1 MNVIQ
6 KSDAI
11 KAGLRKGFQDGS
23 SKMARRKCY
32 GYEVGPD
39 RDLTVNP
46 DEAQVVCWIFE
57 RYLAGDSLG
66 KIAAGLERQGILS
79 PTGKPRW
86 NREAIDKLL
95 SNEKYTGRVMLQKT
109 ISTGAVQIEND
120 GLMERYLYAGTHE
133 AIISDEM
140 FMAVQQEKLN
150 RTKNFENA
158 IAMHQT
164 FW

>member
-39 RDLTVNP
+39 GELTVNP

-95 SNEKYTGRVMLQKT
+95 SNGCGKITL
-109 ISTGAVQIEND
+109 S
-120 GLMERYLYAGTHE
+120 
-133 AIISDEM
+133 
-140 FMAVQQEKLN
+140 QQSLD
-150 RTKNFENA
+150 TSGVA
-158 IAMHQT
+158 LI
-164 FW
+164 

>member
-6 KSDAI
+6 KSEAI

-39 RDLTVNP
+39 SDLTVNP
-46 DEAQVVCWIFE
+46 DEAQIVRWIFE

-79 PTGKPRW
+79 PIGKPRW
-86 NREAIDKLL
+86 NREAIDKRL

-120 GLMERYLYAGTHE
+120 GLMERYLYTGSHE

-140 FMAVQQEKLN
+140 FMAVHRDKLK
-150 RTKNFENA
+150 RTKNPENCHELRVL
-158 IAMHQT
+158 IK
-164 FW
+164 

>member
-1 MNVIQ
+1 MNMIQ
-6 KSDAI
+6 KSEAI
-11 KAGLRKGFQDGS
+11 KNGLRKGFQDGS

-39 RDLTVNP
+39 GDLTVNP

-79 PTGKPRW
+79 PTGKPKW

-95 SNEKYTGRVMLQKT
+95 SNEKYTGRVLLQKT
-109 ISTGAVQIEND
+109 VSTGAVQFENN
-120 GLMERYLYAGTHE
+120 GLMERYLYTGTHE
-133 AIISDEM
+133 AIISDEI
-140 FMAVQQEKLN
+140 FVAVRQEKLK
-150 RTKNFENA
+150 RAKNPENM
-158 IAMHQT
+158 IGMSFT
-164 FW
+164 L

>member
-6 KSDAI
+6 KSEAI

-39 RDLTVNP
+39 GDLTVNP

-133 AIISDEM
+133 AIIADEM
-140 FMAVQQEKLN
+140 FMAVQQEKLK
-150 RTKNFENA
+150 RTKNLENK
-158 IAMHQT
+158 IAMNFT
-164 FW
+164 FL